1 MVIDLAKFVAL
12 GATMEQGHSQG
23 LNTLGSRTLSALKK
37 LTKETNVSLTLPG
50 EDIL

>member
-23 LNTLGSRTLSALKK
+23 LNTLGSRSALKK